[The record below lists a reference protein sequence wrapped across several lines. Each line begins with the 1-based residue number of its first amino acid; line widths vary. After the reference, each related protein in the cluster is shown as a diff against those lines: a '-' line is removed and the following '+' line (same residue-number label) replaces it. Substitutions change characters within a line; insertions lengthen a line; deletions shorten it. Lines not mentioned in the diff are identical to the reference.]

1 MKLEGSGCC
10 TEVLQKHGVTAELL
24 PTTIVQLVGN
34 DVLVLDLKLGEVLR
48 YSPSEVS
55 YHPSPIPHLA
65 VVSEAQGLLH
75 DLHARG
81 LVANIR
87 TLENTLVTRRTVLG
101 ATGAVAGGAVFAMA
115 LPTVAVA
122 SSVARRPGFWAI
134 NEFGD
139 LDPGVDRS
147 EPIRLYV
154 WIRRDVFPEI
164 ANNNDF
170 EENWFVTIE
179 GQVDPGGP
187 TDDNNDTFGLFLAP
201 LAPGTPLHSAAAD
214 FEEGGGEPPTFTGTV
229 TNGAISIP
237 VLFTH
242 DPDIPPGAPDA

>member
-10 TEVLQKHGVTAELL
+10 NEVLQKHGVTAELL

-34 DVLVLDLKLGEVLR
+34 DVLVLDQKLGEVLR
-48 YSPSEVS
+48 YPPSEVS

-115 LPTVAVA
+115 LPTAVVA
-122 SSVARRPGFWAI
+122 SSVPRRPGFWTI
-134 NEFGD
+134 NEIGIVGGTG
-139 LDPGVDRS
+139 LVDRTQQ
-147 EPIRLYV
+147 IRLYLSV
-154 WIRRDVFPEI
+154 EKSVFPEI
-164 ANNNDF
+164 TASDF
-170 EENWFVTIE
+170 LTNWFVTVDGLNGSADFDDADYWVFWPTLTAGSPLHTVVADFQDAGGAAPTIE
-179 GQVDPGGP
+179 GSVSD
-187 TDDNNDTFGLFLAP
+187 
-201 LAPGTPLHSAAAD
+201 GT
-214 FEEGGGEPPTFTGTV
+214 
-229 TNGAISIP
+229 ISIP
-237 VLFTH
+237 TLFSF
-242 DPDIPPGAPDA
+242 DQDIPPLG